1 MADHRCP
8 CSMHYP
14 QNMRP
19 SRALDSS
26 LRVNEETDKIPRLNV
41 CADLNLSGFSN
52 PPKVIHE
59 SHSLES
65 VQLLPAQPGLEDKA
79 FESQ

>member
-8 CSMHYP
+8 CSMHYL
-14 QNMRP
+14 QNMKP

-41 CADLNLSGFSN
+41 SADLNLSGFSN

-65 VQLLPAQPGLEDKA
+65 ASPSTARAGRQG